1 MQVGA
6 RLLVVDARGNAP
18 PPATQRDAMPDE
30 YPGAGRPARRTWP
43 RRPDNPE
50 RLAAFTRTA
59 NARRCAKEGREA
71 PAADPASPLYRG
83 RRGFG
88 HRR

>member
-1 MQVGA
+1 MWMREGML
-6 RLLVVDARGNAP
+6 RLLRPSGTRCPMSTREPDDPPGERG
-18 PPATQRDAMPDE
+18 
-30 YPGAGRPARRTWP
+30 WP